1 MGKNVKK
8 IQNMLT
14 GNHNPTIQVGYGD
27 QESKH
32 HAIGDTWTDSDGYEW
47 EQRDGYQTKKGGN
60 MTSVGIFSKQCKD
73 CKKNC
78 VHKRDVDTFKRMD
91 RCFHCQINFEVFLK
105 SRTIGENGNKWQ
117 FWVKLQSL
125 KRWESIDKEVEDLMI
140 QNSEV
145 KYNDN
150 KLTNS
155 LANYNQE
162 LTKESI
168 RKTTT

>member
-14 GNHNPTIQVGYGD
+14 GNHTPTIQVGYGD

-32 HAIGDTWTDSDGYEW
+32 RSVGDKWTDSEGYEW
-47 EQRDGYQTKKGGN
+47 EQKEGFKVKKSSLPG
-60 MTSVGIFSKQCKD
+60 VGIFTKQCKD

-78 VHKRDVDTFKRMD
+78 VHRRDVDTFNRMD
-91 RCFHCQINFEVFLK
+91 SCIACQINFEVFLK
-105 SRTIGENGNKWQ
+105 SRRIGENGNKWQ
-117 FWVKLQSL
+117 FWVKLQAL
-125 KRWESIDKEVEDLMI
+125 QRWQSIDKEIEDMI
-140 QNSEV
+140 RHNSEV
-145 KYNDN
+145 KFNDDR
-150 KLTNS
+150 LTNS

-162 LTKESI
+162 LTRESI

>member
-8 IQNMLT
+8 IQNMLL
-14 GNHNPTIQVGYGD
+14 GKEDSSIQVGYGD

-32 HAIGDTWTDSDGYEW
+32 RSVGDKWTDSEGYEW
-47 EQRDGYQTKKGGN
+47 IQHNGYREKVRTLP
-60 MTSVGIFSKQCKD
+60 SVGIFTKQCKD

-91 RCFHCQINFEVFLK
+91 RCFACQINFEVLLK
-105 SRTIGENGNKWQ
+105 SKRIGENGNKWQ
-117 FWVKLQSL
+117 FWVKLQML
-125 KRWESIDKEVEDLMI
+125 QRWTAIDNEVEDMI
-140 QNSEV
+140 KQNSEV
-145 KYNDN
+145 QFNDH
-150 KLTNS
+150 KLTNT

-162 LTKESI
+162 LTRESI

>member
-8 IQNMLT
+8 IQNMLM
-14 GNHNPTIQVGYGD
+14 GNHDSNIQVGYGD

-32 HAIGDTWTDSDGYEW
+32 RSVGDTWTDSDGVQW
-47 EQRDGYQTKKGGN
+47 EQKDGYQVKKTN
-60 MTSVGIFSKQCKD
+60 TPAVGIFTKQCKD

-78 VHKRDVDTFKRMD
+78 VHERDIDTFKRMD
-91 RCFHCQINFEVFLK
+91 RCFACQINFEVFLK
-105 SRTIGENGNKWQ
+105 SRRIGENGNKWQ
-117 FWVKLQSL
+117 FWLKLQML
-125 KRWESIDKEVEDLMI
+125 QRWQAIDNEIEDMI
-140 QNSEV
+140 RHNSEV
-145 KYNDN
+145 QFNDN

-162 LTKESI
+162 LTRESI